1 MVPSRFS
8 YSGRGEK
15 NEIYKHGRLLR
26 RHCIYILIKF
36 SLPLILS
43 GVLQQLYNWADA
55 FIVGNVVGE
64 LALAAVG
71 ATTTVINF
79 YLMAVTGFTLGLSIL
94 FAQKYGSGETEH
106 IPEIL
111 STFSIVFGG
120 VFIILS
126 ALGIAAAFPLLGL
139 LHTTRDTVLL
149 AGSYLKII
157 FAGIPFLAVYN
168 VYAAALRGIGDSRA
182 PFLAILFSSAINV
195 GLDIL
200 FVAFLHWGV
209 EGAAAAS
216 VLSQAAM
223 AAFLIIYAVKKY
235 PLLRYRLGKRVI
247 CRRAL
252 RQGVHF
258 GLPPMIQS
266 SVSAF
271 GSLLLQNFMNGFGT
285 QTVAAVTTAY
295 RVDSIIL
302 LPIINLGSGIST
314 MTAQSHGGGDGKK
327 ARKIFAVG
335 TAMMTVVSL
344 LLTLLIIP
352 TGGHLIALFGAG
364 AAAAEI
370 GTQFFRRI
378 AGFYVFYGLANA
390 MRGYLEGLGDVL
402 YSSIAGILSLGF
414 RIAASYALAALFGN
428 MVIAYA
434 EAFSWVLLLL
444 LYLFRMIW
452 KKRQI
457 KRQAHVGI

>member
-1 MVPSRFS
+1 MGFTSREGCS
-8 YSGRGEK
+8 ES
-15 NEIYKHGRLLR
+15 IA
-26 RHCIYILIKF
+26 YILIKF

-126 ALGIAAAFPLLGL
+126 LLGL

-235 PLLRYRLGKRVI
+235 PFLRYRLGKRVI

-378 AGFYVFYGLANA
+378 AGFYVIYGLANA

>member
-1 MVPSRFS
+1 MRFTSREGCS
-8 YSGRGEK
+8 ES
-15 NEIYKHGRLLR
+15 IA
-26 RHCIYILIKF
+26 YILIKF

-79 YLMAVTGFTLGLSIL
+79 YLTAVTGFTLGLSIL

-200 FVAFLHWGV
+200 FVASCIGGWK
-209 EGAAAAS
+209 ERR
-216 VLSQAAM
+216 Q
-223 AAFLIIYAVKKY
+223 
-235 PLLRYRLGKRVI
+235 PLFSH
-247 CRRAL
+247 RRPWP
-252 RQGVHF
+252 HF
-258 GLPPMIQS
+258 
-266 SVSAF
+266 
-271 GSLLLQNFMNGFGT
+271 
-285 QTVAAVTTAY
+285 
-295 RVDSIIL
+295 
-302 LPIINLGSGIST
+302 
-314 MTAQSHGGGDGKK
+314 
-327 ARKIFAVG
+327 
-335 TAMMTVVSL
+335 
-344 LLTLLIIP
+344 
-352 TGGHLIALFGAG
+352 
-364 AAAAEI
+364 
-370 GTQFFRRI
+370 
-378 AGFYVFYGLANA
+378 
-390 MRGYLEGLGDVL
+390 
-402 YSSIAGILSLGF
+402 
-414 RIAASYALAALFGN
+414 
-428 MVIAYA
+428 
-434 EAFSWVLLLL
+434 
-444 LYLFRMIW
+444 
-452 KKRQI
+452 
-457 KRQAHVGI
+457 

>member
-1 MVPSRFS
+1 MQGYTCIRFFMEILAAEVRRMVLKKK
-8 YSGRGEK
+8 SGGSEG
-15 NEIYKHGRLLR
+15 IAYILLR
-26 RHCIYILIKF
+26 F

-209 EGAAAAS
+209 EGAAA
-216 VLSQAAM
+216 
-223 AAFLIIYAVKKY
+223 

-378 AGFYVFYGLANA
+378 AGFYVIYGLANA

>member
-1 MVPSRFS
+1 
-8 YSGRGEK
+8 
-15 NEIYKHGRLLR
+15 
-26 RHCIYILIKF
+26 
-36 SLPLILS
+36 
-43 GVLQQLYNWADA
+43 
-55 FIVGNVVGE
+55 
-64 LALAAVG
+64 
-71 ATTTVINF
+71 
-79 YLMAVTGFTLGLSIL
+79 
-94 FAQKYGSGETEH
+94 
-106 IPEIL
+106 
-111 STFSIVFGG
+111 
-120 VFIILS
+120 
-126 ALGIAAAFPLLGL
+126 
-139 LHTTRDTVLL
+139 
-149 AGSYLKII
+149 
-157 FAGIPFLAVYN
+157 
-168 VYAAALRGIGDSRA
+168 
-182 PFLAILFSSAINV
+182 
-195 GLDIL
+195 
-200 FVAFLHWGV
+200 
-209 EGAAAAS
+209 
-216 VLSQAAM
+216 
-223 AAFLIIYAVKKY
+223 
-235 PLLRYRLGKRVI
+235 
-247 CRRAL
+247 
-252 RQGVHF
+252 
-258 GLPPMIQS
+258 MIQS

-352 TGGHLIALFGAG
+352 TGGHLIALFGAR

>member
-1 MVPSRFS
+1 MQGYICIRFFMEILAAEVRRMVLKKK
-8 YSGRGEK
+8 SGGSEG
-15 NEIYKHGRLLR
+15 IAYILLR
-26 RHCIYILIKF
+26 F

-200 FVAFLHWGV
+200 FVAFLHWG
-209 EGAAAAS
+209 GGGS
-216 VLSQAAM
+216 
-223 AAFLIIYAVKKY
+223 
-235 PLLRYRLGKRVI
+235 G
-247 CRRAL
+247 
-252 RQGVHF
+252 
-258 GLPPMIQS
+258 
-266 SVSAF
+266 
-271 GSLLLQNFMNGFGT
+271 GSLC
-285 QTVAAVTTAY
+285 
-295 RVDSIIL
+295 
-302 LPIINLGSGIST
+302 
-314 MTAQSHGGGDGKK
+314 
-327 ARKIFAVG
+327 
-335 TAMMTVVSL
+335 SL
-344 LLTLLIIP
+344 
-352 TGGHLIALFGAG
+352 TGGHGRISDHLCGEKISLTPLSSGKTGDMQKSAEAG
-364 AAAAEI
+364 RPFRTAAHDTVQRQCFWKPAAAEFHEWFWHADRGGCHHGVSGGFHHI
-370 GTQFFRRI
+370 ASDHQPGLRDFYDDCPEPWWRRRQKGQENI
-378 AGFYVFYGLANA
+378 RSRYGYDD
-390 MRGYLEGLGDVL
+390 RG
-402 YSSIAGILSLGF
+402 
-414 RIAASYALAALFGN
+414 IAAVNAADYSDGRTFN
-428 MVIAYA
+428 C
-434 EAFSWVLLLL
+434 AFWRRS
-444 LYLFRMIW
+444 
-452 KKRQI
+452 
-457 KRQAHVGI
+457 GGG

>member
-1 MVPSRFS
+1 MRFTSREGCS
-8 YSGRGEK
+8 ES
-15 NEIYKHGRLLR
+15 IA
-26 RHCIYILIKF
+26 YILIKF

-252 RQGVHF
+252 RQGVHD
-258 GLPPMIQS
+258 
-266 SVSAF
+266 
-271 GSLLLQNFMNGFGT
+271 
-285 QTVAAVTTAY
+285 TVQ
-295 RVDSIIL
+295 RQCFWK
-302 LPIINLGSGIST
+302 P
-314 MTAQSHGGGDGKK
+314 
-327 ARKIFAVG
+327 
-335 TAMMTVVSL
+335 
-344 LLTLLIIP
+344 
-352 TGGHLIALFGAG
+352 
-364 AAAAEI
+364 AAAEFYEWFWHADR
-370 GTQFFRRI
+370 GGCHHGVSGGFHHI
-378 AGFYVFYGLANA
+378 ASDHQPGL
-390 MRGYLEGLGDVL
+390 R
-402 YSSIAGILSLGF
+402 LSL
-414 RIAASYALAALFGN
+414 IH
-428 MVIAYA
+428 I
-434 EAFSWVLLLL
+434 
-444 LYLFRMIW
+444 
-452 KKRQI
+452 
-457 KRQAHVGI
+457 